1 MISIPPLES
10 QLISLLSTTA
20 AVHHHLPPSLLSS
33 SQLCPRLPP
42 ISTAASRCFFHPV
55 SGPLRS
61 FSVAATATFMANSVP
76 PRNGVYTVGDF
87 MTRKE
92 DLHVVNPTTT
102 VDEALELLVENRIT
116 GFPVIDDTWKL
127 VGLVSDY
134 DLLALDSI
142 SGGGRTDTNMFPE
155 VDSTWKVGWRTHY
168 TPNGCQVEGERLWHG
183 VPMMAKCH
191 SQRLLGLRSGDK
203 GQMEALSDFFL
214 RALISP
220 SRVNAF
226 FTICC
231 RKTFNEVQKLLS
243 KTNGKLV
250 GDLMTT
256 APVVVRESTNLED
269 AARIL
274 LETKYR
280 RLPVVDS
287 EGKLVGIITRGNVVR
302 AALQI
307 KRANET
313 KA

>member
-20 AVHHHLPPSLLSS
+20 AVHHHLPPSFLSS

-155 VDSTWKVGWRTHY
+155 VDSTWK
-168 TPNGCQVEGERLWHG
+168 
-183 VPMMAKCH
+183 
-191 SQRLLGLRSGDK
+191 
-203 GQMEALSDFFL
+203 
-214 RALISP
+214 
-220 SRVNAF
+220 
-226 FTICC
+226 
-231 RKTFNEVQKLLS
+231 TFNEVQKLLS